1 MSKTK
6 QDRREVTFASGAS
19 VPGGTVVY
27 LTGAQAHARAH
38 LVRPVKDGH
47 KSLKDTKRLA
57 FVSDRPVFFKAGEMI
72 ELEGEIDR
80 GVALAIGD
88 DPATATPTKPAKAPA
103 SEKRDE
109 NGDTPEMAQMRQRFD
124 ADFARARTDARRE
137 LLSEIEQ
144 RNTLI
149 DEADAAAEA
158 ADKAKLALE
167 AEADAEKRK
176 PLQKALDAALE
187 AQAKADKLV
196 NDLPELKA

>member
-47 KSLKDTKRLA
+47 KSLRDTKRLA
-57 FVSDRPVFFKAGEMI
+57 FFSDRPIFFKAGEMI

-88 DPATATPTKPAKAPA
+88 DPVPGTPTQPAKPAG
-103 SEKRDE
+103 EKRDE
-109 NGDTPEMAQMRQRFD
+109 NGDTPEMAQMRKQFD
-124 ADFARARTDARRE
+124 AAYARARQDARRE
-137 LLSEIEQ
+137 LLTEIEQ
-144 RNTLI
+144 RNALI
-149 DEADAAAEA
+149 DEADAATEA

-176 PLQKALDAALE
+176 ALQKALDVALE

-196 NDLPELKA
+196 SDLPELKA